1 MGKEHE
7 RQGYSVLGAYES
19 NTLLITL
26 KNKKNS
32 SPKTRGQGY
41 GGGGG
46 GGDVSRSERTEKE
59 TNWVSQKSKY

>member
-1 MGKEHE
+1 MRKEHE

-32 SPKTRGQGY
+32 SPKTRGQGR
-41 GGGGG
+41 GG
-46 GGDVSRSERTEKE
+46 GGDVSRSEPTEKQ
-59 TNWVSQKSKY
+59 TIWVFRKMVSNY

>member
-1 MGKEHE
+1 MRKEFE

-32 SPKTRGQGY
+32 SPKTRGQGCGGS
-41 GGGGG
+41 GGGEL
-46 GGDVSRSERTEKE
+46 SRNQQRNNLGLVKM
-59 TNWVSQKSKY
+59 